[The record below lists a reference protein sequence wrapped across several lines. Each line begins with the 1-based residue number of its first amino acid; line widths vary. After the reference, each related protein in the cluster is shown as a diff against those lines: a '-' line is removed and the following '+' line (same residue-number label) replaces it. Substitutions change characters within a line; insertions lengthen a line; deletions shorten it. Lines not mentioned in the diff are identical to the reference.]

1 MRMAK
6 SLLFSVLI
14 IALCLVSIS
23 AYATPGDRPSEQGFC
38 IAVLAD
44 PRGHGDTFKNALFEI
59 RDRSAEMKLQHT
71 PTELIIVAGDMDPL
85 ELRYEDYRNVFTNAG
100 TRPIL
105 LPVIGNHEFE
115 DGAVH
120 FRYVRDILI
129 PSVHGAVRRHPASCD
144 YYFDHGNVRII
155 AVDGYMGPGK
165 DGVINEEGR
174 QWVER
179 VIKESPSSVD
189 HIFITFHE
197 PAFPRFRHIGNSFD
211 KDPEIRNAF
220 WQMLLEHQEK
230 VRAVLVGPTHSYY
243 RLRIREPAGKRA
255 NGPGI
260 FPDEDG
266 GIYQID
272 AGSAGNNPT
281 NISTIVQIQIER
293 RNVSFRV
300 LQAKNGAQQPFSE
313 VDRWSNSSEPMNAL
327 MEEGLLRPTK
337 HGRERCRPCASGLT
351 H

>member
-1 MRMAK
+1 MRMVK
-6 SLLFSVLI
+6 SLLFWVLT
-14 IALCLVSIS
+14 IAFCLMSIS
-23 AYATPGDRPSEQGFC
+23 AYTTLGDRPAGQGFC

-59 RDRSAEMKLQHT
+59 RNRSAEMKLKHT
-71 PTELIIVAGDMDPL
+71 PTEIIIVAGDMDPL
-85 ELRYEDYRNVFTNAG
+85 ESRYEDYRNVFTNAG

-115 DGAVH
+115 NGGVH

-155 AVDGYMGPGK
+155 AVDGYTDLGK

-179 VIKESPSSVD
+179 VIKESPSSVE
-189 HIFITFHE
+189 HIFIAFHE

-211 KDPEIRNAF
+211 KDPELRNAF
-220 WQMLLEHQEK
+220 WQMLLEHREK
-230 VRAVLVGPTHSYY
+230 VRAVLVGHTHSYY
-243 RLRIREPAGKRA
+243 RLRIREPAGKPA
-255 NGPGI
+255 NDPEI

-266 GIYQID
+266 GIFQID
-272 AGSAGNNPT
+272 AGSAGNGPT
-281 NISTIVQIQIER
+281 STITQIQIER

-300 LQAKNGAQQPFSE
+300 LQAKNGVHQPFFE
-313 VDRWSNSSEPMNAL
+313 VDRWSIAQTP
-327 MEEGLLRPTK
+327 
-337 HGRERCRPCASGLT
+337 
-351 H
+351 